1 MRTIFPIP
9 ILVLLDPVDSPSALL
24 QEPRH
29 KFSSVL
35 LCLQEALSA
44 NGLLQALNTLYSRE
58 ELRAALE
65 KEE

>member
-1 MRTIFPIP
+1 MLK
-9 ILVLLDPVDSPSALL
+9 LVRIDEYQDRLP
-24 QEPRH
+24 ER
-29 KFSSVL
+29 
-35 LCLQEALSA
+35 LSA